1 MPFSENP
8 LAIGIP
14 ELLGNHSNTHFR
26 LPAVLLTLGS
36 EDTSHPSDTGIAVTV
51 LSFTK
56 AVFTC
61 ELVENLTSGNDVSV
75 PETIIDSAFEKAL
88 NTEQNIR
95 KEILLILVMERS
107 DRSYAI
113 VTSNVSYEQS
123 VFFPL
128 REVSSLKF
136 P

>member
-1 MPFSENP
+1 
-8 LAIGIP
+8 
-14 ELLGNHSNTHFR
+14 
-26 LPAVLLTLGS
+26 
-36 EDTSHPSDTGIAVTV
+36 
-51 LSFTK
+51 
-56 AVFTC
+56 
-61 ELVENLTSGNDVSV
+61 DVSRV